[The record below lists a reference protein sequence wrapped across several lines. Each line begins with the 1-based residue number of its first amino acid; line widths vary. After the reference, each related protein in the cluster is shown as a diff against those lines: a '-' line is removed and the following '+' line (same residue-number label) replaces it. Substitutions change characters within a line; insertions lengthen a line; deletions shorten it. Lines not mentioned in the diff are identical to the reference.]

1 MIITDD
7 QSSINYIEKAKSC
20 RRESNRFS
28 IKNVRNSIMKNNN
41 NRLNP
46 GSKTYQ
52 KKLIKVVKYI
62 MYTNL
67 RKSH

>member
-1 MIITDD
+1 MNITDD
-7 QSSINYIEKAKSC
+7 QSSINYIVKAQSH

-41 NRLNP
+41 NHLIP

-52 KKLIKVVKYI
+52 K
-62 MYTNL
+62 TNL
-67 RKSH
+67 GSEIYNVYKPA

>member
-52 KKLIKVVKYI
+52 K
-62 MYTNL
+62 TNQGSEIYNVY
-67 RKSH
+67 KPA